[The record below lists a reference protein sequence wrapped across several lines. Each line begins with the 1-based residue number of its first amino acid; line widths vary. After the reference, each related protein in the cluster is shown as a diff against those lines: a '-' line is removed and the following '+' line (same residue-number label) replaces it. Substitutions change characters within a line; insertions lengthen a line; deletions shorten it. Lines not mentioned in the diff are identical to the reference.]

1 MSTVDERVVILEFNN
16 AQFETNVKQS
26 VSTLQK
32 LKDSLNLEGS
42 AKGLDE
48 LNKSARS
55 FSLNHV
61 ADNIQTVADRF
72 SALGIVG
79 DQVLR
84 RLTDKAIDLGKS
96 LITAIPN
103 QIITGGKRRAQNI
116 EQAKFMLEGLLG
128 EAYDWE
134 KIQEDINYAVSGTA
148 YGFDEA
154 ASAAGQL
161 AASSV
166 EFGDDMKAALRGIS
180 GVAAMTND
188 EYGTIAQI
196 FTKIAGQGK
205 VMAQEL
211 NQLAAHG
218 INAAATLADVFG
230 VTEAEIRE
238 MVHDGAV
245 DFQMFSYAMDAAFG
259 EHAKNA
265 NATFQGVLRNVK
277 ASLSRMG
284 EQFATPAYDNLR
296 LILVNL
302 LPVMKD
308 IEAFIKPISAA
319 FKGLAE
325 TISGT
330 VAPALFNLHEK
341 FAQIRGLETDYSSWF
356 GGFADKWKAKLTG
369 HTIAELKDLGLIKDM
384 YDEMDTLNEKAKKD
398 LTDKNDVSHY
408 DSTIAES
415 YMNGELGYLEAL
427 LDSVEEGQK
436 ISAEAFDK
444 SISGSI
450 DKSTK
455 KADIFKKTFDDLGK
469 SATRTGY
476 SIGVSLGNFKL
487 FSPILDNFQHNAEI
501 VKNDLSKSVEDIQK
515 RYEEESKGQ
524 FNLAKWQDKSIKK
537 IKATRDAIF
546 EYGDVSRSTYKELD
560 KAVSNYIKQGV
571 DQKKVDSGKAAAL
584 DVLDGVQRGYGE
596 TIISVAKGE
605 KKQSLLDKV
614 RNKLYNGTAG
624 ALGKMANA
632 AANFLGLN
640 KENVK
645 ALASEEQMQQVV
657 DDLADRTWRGEFGNG
672 QDRINALGKL
682 GAAYSIVQNRVNEL
696 LGCEKRHTVTA
707 EDEAMMMDYV
717 CETLG
722 ITSSEGKRLVTILD
736 GLNVIFEVLTGALEI
751 IKEAGMAIWN
761 YVLYP
766 FLRGAFQIALV
777 AIIEPL
783 KFIGERLLALY
794 DTIEDGAIT
803 KFFEDFAAK
812 VSAFWSAVQ
821 ELEGVK
827 ALSKAWTNFKKTLG
841 ELVDKIIGK
850 ATERFSELQKTFN
863 LPDAS
868 FFLGILDSI
877 SKGLTVLVDILSK
890 GAENVLEF
898 FDPLFDWIVSI
909 PSKIQEFWA
918 SLWGGG
924 EGEEATNGLFS
935 ISTAF
940 ETLKTNIDAFIES
953 VAPLKAAKDWIK
965 GIWDNLFGKNENKK
979 EIPKKIQQELDS
991 QHYTII
997 DAVNAIKERVT
1008 GVVDAIAPLKAVKD
1022 WMTDF
1027 WHTIFGKPGE
1037 GEDPEKYGFGA
1048 AFDKLKQQISDF
1060 IDSVP
1065 ILKTVKDW
1073 FTSIFNENLAK
1084 SISEIGT
1091 AISDFFKALFDK
1103 QEEGEGTPLPFGE
1116 RFIQAAERLKEKI
1129 IKVFGSGPELGKLL
1143 MTGGG
1148 LGAGILGIV
1157 KLISSIK
1164 GNQNGGIAG
1173 AIFGSA
1179 RGGLSKAPAII
1190 GGLLGISAALNMF
1203 GVEFKKTTKDGEKN
1217 VLFIEFVWDKLITF
1231 LGNAVES
1238 IKSFDIGGK
1247 IHELLFGGKDKTSK
1261 KDSDGLVNDIQSTL
1275 KNVADTIKNTIGSL
1289 FGDKNGKVGFGG
1301 AVGIVSAA
1309 VGIYML
1315 LTAFRGLAKFLGGVI
1330 GTFTGAA
1337 SALGDIHVALQA
1349 YTDNLRANTLLS
1361 YAEALT
1367 KLAFGL
1373 ALLSLV
1379 PQENLNNVVK
1389 HVMTLTVVIGGLLAL
1404 FKWIELKQ
1412 QSIMGVSGVVTTI
1425 NSVLFTFINGLR
1437 KAFLAAATM
1446 SGIGLMFMGLALAV
1460 GTLVGAISKL
1470 ANMQNLKAGMDAFGA
1485 IMEALIGV
1493 TAVSALLAK
1502 FGGGG
1507 LIVSIAAIC
1516 FSMIALA
1523 EACNVFSKI
1532 DGKGIVSNLVTIGS
1546 AIAILVI
1553 TLAALNVLYDLPVLQ
1568 GNFAYQAALSI
1579 AGISASLLIFAYACK
1594 VLQTVDQKYVADGL
1608 LAMGLALGALV
1619 LISKNGGISG
1629 KAGLAGVGVML
1640 LGLSVAC
1647 VILGKNA
1654 IPAAIG
1660 LIELAVAFAAFLAIG
1675 NHIGKNF
1682 NLQMITFS
1690 KSLYKIGVGVLAL
1703 AVALPVLGFAVQ
1715 MVGKMFIEHI
1725 PSMTLGTAAF
1735 VGLLFLLGSVSG
1747 IVAPELLILGKSLI
1761 MIGIAIN
1768 LIVGAFTGFSGIR
1781 GLIGELA
1788 GGIGDILGSI
1798 IGIPSNVLGLFTG
1811 FSKVVKN
1818 SGNDYVMAA
1827 DSYKKA
1833 LTTIEGVPSSTAA
1846 ALTEKLE
1853 ALNDFDGSEY
1863 VIGIRD
1869 LVGYIQ
1875 NLNLDEKQKQRV
1887 INRTLRAAETQ
1898 QKEKY
1903 WLLVHDIELKLR
1915 ENGANQE
1922 QIKSVF
1928 DSLQD
1933 MFNKSPGAITA
1944 KIFAVHTLIDNLNL
1958 SKKDETDLKLA
1969 VDSAIQA
1976 KVAFQIHMKN
1986 LTAVIN
1992 ENTELKAEGKE
2003 QLRSKVNE
2011 FISGWTIKTDLTDVE
2026 AWIKTAGVDVKNE
2039 VGFRSS
2045 VINALKEKS
2054 NFEVAMGMIEATV
2067 NDATEIDVKDK
2078 EKVMAKINAAL
2089 SSIYALSE
2097 TAGNEEEIKAQIKD
2111 LKVEIASIYKDV
2123 SWDDDVETELET
2135 YLNNAFDMILSSYE
2149 GYHVALDEIE
2159 IILTGSGASEEQK
2172 KAFRNLLGGLGDKE
2186 HPQDIG
2192 KLWVECRE
2200 LGMTTGSLAAFM
2212 SQLGITLNSAAEKEI
2227 TLSNVKVIMG
2237 KAEIPE
2243 EQQEAVLDVFSGLDE
2258 LSGEELADTEAFV
2271 KARNEAVN
2279 KIAAIVGDKATAVQ
2293 MVNDYFKEKT
2303 DLSNASVGVLE
2314 GLLETVVFG
2323 TDFEASYWTGRV
2335 QQMYGLYGNA
2345 LKTAMDQFVA
2355 DIKDHSSLSEEDK
2368 AIIAE
2373 QAGSVIRAQTEGMDA
2388 AFREQLDFEAR
2399 RRREKNIGAFTID
2412 TSNGSRIAANSVAAE
2427 MMQNQIGDKQGVT
2440 GATFTWDDYGKIVDD
2455 FNEKIRTGKSNW
2467 EDFVSSFEETG
2478 LSDKELAEM
2487 FFPNNPNKMEITR
2500 AGYEFLSTYA
2510 NSWLDGSSQA
2520 YQESLKKYGKYD
2532 FGSYL
2537 EKYLRKDGTY
2547 DLVPLYGNY
2556 TASKNANY
2564 QQGPEAAYETIQ
2576 AEMDAVIEKIK
2587 EYKKKTHQ
2595 EFNEDDPIGLKE
2607 IYSWY
2612 YGTPNQGKE
2621 VYGASLF
2628 GDILEG
2634 MHSQVEELRK
2644 EGYTVG
2650 DAMDK
2655 VLGEVEKYLYATGDG
2670 IVRGSGKTVEQIEDA
2685 YANMLDA
2692 SELKPKVIKEKL
2704 EGLRR
2709 YFDADYNFT
2718 SNGLFYDFLNNAIF
2732 GVGVTDGLNIEDLLN
2747 REDLNADGIMNAYV
2761 EKIVQA
2767 MHDGDVNP
2775 QTLIDLYKAFP
2786 NIRDLIQTYLNKDHP
2801 EAKEGLGDEWN
2812 SSNIDKLIEEQIT
2825 NVQTEFEGAIEKAGS
2840 GNKKDAKEG
2849 YGIIQ
2854 QLLGSGQMTQA
2865 ELNKWI
2871 KEMDLSNL
2879 DFTKFAEVLGAGIE
2893 EGSDQSAIQ
2902 EAVINMLTGGSGNAG
2917 LFTSGAF
2924 AFGNDYTTEIANG
2937 GIAGMEEN
2945 ASAVSDAAEDAFVT
2959 QPENAIRNGWEIS
2972 SPSRKMK
2979 SFAIWMIIGFR
2990 QGIIQSKASA
3000 IEACRKMAEQC
3011 LEAVNNLV
3019 SKYTVVGSDSAI
3031 NYGTGV
3037 VSHPQYVNLA
3047 GATVVRQAIDGVK
3060 TEMDGSNGPEEAGK
3074 NFTRGFARGI
3084 SNEEAV
3090 AEVASAS
3097 QSVAKT
3103 AGDNLT
3109 GPLLE
3114 ESPSKLT
3121 MKYGNYFTMGFAIG
3135 MSQFGDKV
3143 ETASRDVADAAIT
3156 ALGNPLAAVQNVL
3169 DSDLDYDPT
3178 IRPVMDISGIQNGVK
3193 TINGMMPNTKVG
3205 LDFISNSMNRVKT
3218 TNEDVVSAITGLS
3231 KQMEGVKGGD
3241 SYTVNG
3247 VTYDDGS
3254 NISTAV
3260 KSLIHAA
3267 KVERRA

>member
-32 LKDSLNLEGS
+32 LKESLNLEGS

-205 VMAQEL
+205 VMSQEL

-218 INAAATLADVFG
+218 INAAATLAQVFG
-230 VTEAEIRE
+230 TTEADIRD
-238 MVHDGAV
+238 MVKHGEV
-245 DFQMFSYAMDAAFG
+245 DFQMFSYAMDDAFG

-369 HTIAELKDLGLIKDM
+369 HTIAELQDLGLIKDM
-384 YDEMDTLNEKAKKD
+384 YNEMDALNEKAKKD
-398 LTDKNDVSHY
+398 LKDKNDVSHY

-415 YMNGELGYLEAL
+415 YMNGEIGYLEAL

-444 SISGSI
+444 SISDSI

-455 KADIFKKTFDDLGK
+455 KVNIFKKTFDDLGK

-487 FSPILDNFQHNAEI
+487 FSPILDNFRHNAEI

-751 IKEAGMAIWN
+751 IKEAGMAIWD

-766 FLRGAFQIALV
+766 FLRGVFQIALV

-812 VSAFWSAVQ
+812 VSAFWTAVQ

-827 ALSKAWTNFKKTLG
+827 ALTKAWSNFKKTLG

-940 ETLKTNIDAFIES
+940 ETLKTNIDAFVES

-979 EIPKKIQQELDS
+979 GIPKKIQQELDS

-1022 WMTDF
+1022 WMKDF
-1027 WHTIFGKPGE
+1027 WNTIFGTPGE
-1037 GEDPEKYGFGA
+1037 GEDPESYGFGA

-1060 IDSVP
+1060 MDSVP
-1065 ILKTVKDW
+1065 ILKTIKDW
-1073 FTSIFNENLAK
+1073 FSSIFNEGLSN
-1084 SISEIGT
+1084 SITDIGK
-1091 AISDFFKALFDK
+1091 AISDFFKAIFDK
-1103 QEEGEGTPLPFGE
+1103 QEEGEGEPLPFGE

-1129 IKVFGSGPELGKLL
+1129 VQIFGSGPELGKLL

-1148 LGAGILGIV
+1148 LGAGIFGVV
-1157 KLISSIK
+1157 KLISSLK

-1179 RGGLSKAPAII
+1179 RGGVSKVPAII

-1217 VLFIEFVWDKLITF
+1217 VLFIEFVWDKLVTF
-1231 LGNAVES
+1231 LGDAVES
-1238 IKSFDIGGK
+1238 IKSLDIGGK
-1247 IHELLFGGKDKTSK
+1247 IYELIFGSKKEQGGKDAGK
-1261 KDSDGLVNDIQSTL
+1261 GIVGEVQGVLQSVVD
-1275 KNVADTIKNTIGSL
+1275 NVKATIGTL

-1309 VGIYML
+1309 AGIYVL
-1315 LTAFRGLAKFLGGVI
+1315 ITAFRGLAKFLGGVI

-1337 SALGDIHVALQA
+1337 GALADIRVALQA

-1361 YAEALT
+1361 YAESLA

-1389 HVMTLTVVIGGLLAL
+1389 HVMSLTVVIGGLLAL

-1446 SGIGLMFMGLALAV
+1446 SGIGLLFMGLALAV

-1470 ANMQNLKAGMDAFGA
+1470 ANMPNLGAGMAAFAGIA
-1485 IMEALIGV
+1485 IILSGIVIMAASLASLNGVGFITAIAGISIG
-1493 TAVSALLAK
+1493 L
-1502 FGGGG
+1502 
-1507 LIVSIAAIC
+1507 
-1516 FSMIALA
+1516 IALA
-1523 EACNVFSKI
+1523 EACNIFTGVDVLGFVKSI
-1532 DGKGIVSNLVTIGS
+1532 IM
-1546 AIAILVI
+1546 IAV
-1553 TLAALNVLYDLPVLQ
+1553 A
-1568 GNFAYQAALSI
+1568 
-1579 AGISASLLIFAYACK
+1579 ASLLARIAGTFASVGNEGAIMLGIDLAAIAAGLLVFAFACK
-1594 VLQTVDQKYVADGL
+1594 VLQQVDLFYVGAGIVVLGVALYGL
-1608 LAMGLALGALV
+1608 NKIASHGGLTGKSGLG
-1619 LISKNGGISG
+1619 
-1629 KAGLAGVGVML
+1629 GVGVML
-1640 LGLSVAC
+1640 LGLAVAC
-1647 VILGKNA
+1647 VIMGKNA
-1654 IPAAIG
+1654 IPAAVG
-1660 LIELAVAFAAFLAIG
+1660 VLLLAGAFAAFSFIASKLT
-1675 NHIGKNF
+1675 KNV

-1690 KSLYKIGVGVLAL
+1690 KSLLKLGIGVLAL
-1703 AVALPVLGFAVQ
+1703 AVAFPILGLAVQ
-1715 MVGKMFIEHI
+1715 MVGKMFIEHV
-1725 PSMTLGTAAF
+1725 PSMVLGTAAF
-1735 VGLLFLLGSVSG
+1735 VGLLFLLGTVSG

-1761 MIGIAIN
+1761 MIAIALN
-1768 LIVGAFTGFSGIR
+1768 LIIGVFTNFRGIR
-1781 GLIGELA
+1781 GLISELA

-1798 IGIPSNVLGLFTG
+1798 IGIPGNILGLFTG
-1811 FSKVVKN
+1811 FSRAAKET
-1818 SGNDYVMAA
+1818 GNDYVAAA
-1827 DSYKKA
+1827 DQYKKA
-1833 LTTIEGVPSSTAA
+1833 LTTIEGIPTSTAA
-1846 ALTEKLE
+1846 VLAEKLE
-1853 ALNDFDGSEY
+1853 ALSDFDGSNY
-1863 VIGIRD
+1863 ILGIKD
-1869 LVGYIQ
+1869 LVGYIRT
-1875 NLNLDEKQKQRV
+1875 LNIDEEQKHRV
-1887 INRTLRAAETQ
+1887 IRRTLLAAEQQ

-1903 WLLVHDIELKLR
+1903 WLTVYNIELKLR
-1915 ENGANQE
+1915 ENGADQP
-1922 QIKSVF
+1922 QIDAVF
-1928 DSLQD
+1928 NSLQN
-1933 MFNKSPGAITA
+1933 MFDRSPGAITA
-1944 KIFAVHTLIDNLNL
+1944 KILSIHTLIDDLNLNT
-1958 SKKDETDLKLA
+1958 KDATDLKLA

-1976 KVAFQIHMKN
+1976 KVDFQVHMKN
-1986 LTAVIN
+1986 LKAIIN
-1992 ENTELKAEGKE
+1992 ESTNLTAEGKE
-2003 QLRSKVNE
+2003 QLEAKVDE
-2011 FISGWTIKTDLTDVE
+2011 FVSNWTIGANLEDIE
-2026 AWIKTAGVDVKNE
+2026 AWIKTSGIDVKNKI
-2039 VGFRSS
+2039 GFRSE
-2045 VINALKEKS
+2045 VIKALKDQS
-2054 NFEVAMGMIEATV
+2054 NFKIAMGMIEAV
-2067 NDATEIDVKDK
+2067 VDNATEIEIPNKD
-2078 EKVMAKINAAL
+2078 EVMEKINTAL
-2089 SSIYALSE
+2089 SSIYKLSE
-2097 TAGNEEEIKAQIKD
+2097 TAGNEEEIKAEINN
-2111 LKVEIASIYKDV
+2111 LKANIASLYPEI

-2135 YLNNAFDMILSSYE
+2135 YLNNAFDQILGSYE
-2149 GYHVALDEIE
+2149 GYHVALDNID
-2159 IILTGSGASEEQK
+2159 ILLSGSGATAEQK
-2172 KAFRNLLGGLGDKE
+2172 KAFRKLLGGLGDKE

-2192 KLWVECRE
+2192 KLWLECKE
-2200 LGMTTGSLAAFM
+2200 LGMKTEDLVGFM
-2212 SQLGITLNSAAEKEI
+2212 SQLGITLNAAAEKEI
-2227 TLSNVKVIMG
+2227 TLSNVKVTME

-2243 EQQEAVLDVFSGLDE
+2243 EQQEAILGQLKELNELPDEVLND
-2258 LSGEELADTEAFV
+2258 AAAFT
-2271 KARNEAVN
+2271 KARQEAIN

-2293 MVNDYFKEKT
+2293 MVNEWYQEKK
-2303 DLSNASVGVLE
+2303 DLSDASVGVLE

-2335 QQMYGLYGNA
+2335 QEMYGLYGNA
-2345 LKTAMDQFVA
+2345 LTTAMDQFVK

-2368 AIIAE
+2368 NIIAK
-2373 QAGSVIRAQTEGMDA
+2373 QAGAVIDAQSEGMDA
-2388 AFREQLDFEAR
+2388 AYRRYLDLQQKQ
-2399 RRREKNIGAFTID
+2399 RREKNIGAFAID
-2412 TSNGSRIAANSVAAE
+2412 FSNSSRIAGNTAASELLKETLKDFKGTEFLMDEYFEFVDRFNSGE
-2427 MMQNQIGDKQGVT
+2427 
-2440 GATFTWDDYGKIVDD
+2440 Y
-2455 FNEKIRTGKSNW
+2455 SW
-2467 EDFVSSFEETG
+2467 EQFASSFEGTG
-2478 LSDKELAEM
+2478 LTDEQIAAI
-2487 FFPNNPNKMEITR
+2487 FFPNDINTMEATME
-2500 AGYEFLSTYA
+2500 GYYFIKRYMDPY
-2510 NSWLDGSSQA
+2510 LDGSEKGLKA
-2520 YQESLKKYGKYD
+2520 YQEEVAKFGHFDFGSVLKKYTDEEDGKLDFTELFGYD
-2532 FGSYL
+2532 PGVYSM
-2537 EKYLRKDGTY
+2537 KDAQARLSGEMEI
-2547 DLVPLYGNY
+2547 L
-2556 TASKNANY
+2556 KK
-2564 QQGPEAAYETIQ
+2564 EA
-2576 AEMDAVIEKIK
+2576 
-2587 EYKKKTHQ
+2587 
-2595 EFNEDDPIGLKE
+2595 
-2607 IYSWY
+2607 
-2612 YGTPNQGKE
+2612 GKE
-2621 VYGASLF
+2621 FESFEEVYDWFYNENNGKELPDAWFLSKIMESIKSDIAELTKDTSDEEADQLINDYF
-2628 GDILEG
+2628 GRLNRTI
-2634 MHSQVEELRK
+2634 HAV
-2644 EGYTVG
+2644 
-2650 DAMDK
+2650 
-2655 VLGEVEKYLYATGDG
+2655 GDG
-2670 IVRGSGKTVEQIEDA
+2670 IVKSSNKTTLEIEKA
-2685 YANMLDA
+2685 YNDMLDA
-2692 SELKPKVIKEKL
+2692 STLKPREIKEKL
-2704 EGLRR
+2704 NGLRQ
-2709 YFDADYNFT
+2709 YFDPDLGFG
-2718 SNGLFYDFLNNAIF
+2718 SNGLFYDFLHNAIF
-2732 GVGVTDGLNIEDLLN
+2732 GVGVTEGLDIEALLN
-2747 REDLNADGIMNAYV
+2747 DENLDAEGIMNEYV
-2761 EKIVQA
+2761 GRIVQS
-2767 MHDGDVNP
+2767 MIEGQIDP
-2775 QTLIDLYKAFP
+2775 QQLIRLYKEFP
-2786 NIRDLIQTYLNKDHP
+2786 SVRKLFQDYLKENK
-2801 EAKEGLGDEWN
+2801 EESEQLGDEWN
-2812 SSNIDKLIEEQIT
+2812 SDNINKLIEEQIT
-2825 NVQTEFEGAIEKAGS
+2825 NVQTEFEGAIQKAGS
-2840 GNKKDAKEG
+2840 GNEKEAKEG
-2849 YGIIQ
+2849 FGIIQ
-2854 QLLGSGQMTQA
+2854 ELLGSGRMTQA
-2865 ELNKWI
+2865 ELNSWL

-2879 DFTKFAEVLGAGIE
+2879 DFSQFAEELGLNIE
-2893 EGSDQSAIQ
+2893 GMDASAIQ
-2902 EAVINMLTGGSGNAG
+2902 NAVKNVLLGGTGASDSWMNGTFFDGMYANAGYAKDGLIQGMEDNADSVYDAASTYLGQGTVDGTAHGLQAESPSKKMKQLGIWAVIG
-2917 LFTSGAF
+2917 L
-2924 AFGNDYTTEIANG
+2924 
-2937 GIAGMEEN
+2937 
-2945 ASAVSDAAEDAFVT
+2945 
-2959 QPENAIRNGWEIS
+2959 
-2972 SPSRKMK
+2972 
-2979 SFAIWMIIGFR
+2979 R
-2990 QGIIQSKASA
+2990 QGVIQNKKSA
-3000 IEACRKMAEQC
+3000 IEAFGKMAEQC
-3011 LEAVNNLV
+3011 VETVKGLV
-3019 SKYTVVGSDSAI
+3019 SQYTTIGSDSAI

-3037 VSHPQYVNLA
+3037 VSHPQYINLA
-3047 GATVVRQAIDGVK
+3047 GATIVRQAVTGAKTEIDGA
-3060 TEMDGSNGPEEAGK
+3060 NGAEAAGK
-3074 NFTRGFARGI
+3074 YFVDGFVKGL
-3084 SNEEAV
+3084 SNPEKL
-3090 AEVASAS
+3090 AEVGAA
-3097 QSVAKT
+3097 AT
-3103 AGDNLT
+3103 AIGATANENLAGVT
-3109 GPLLE
+3109 KE
-3114 ESPSKLT
+3114 QSPSKVT
-3121 MKYGNYFTMGFAIG
+3121 IGYGRYFSMGFAIG
-3135 MSQFGDKV
+3135 IRQFGGQI
-3143 ETASRDVADAAIT
+3143 ESASREVANNAIT

-3178 IRPVMDISGIQNGVK
+3178 IRPVMDITGIQNGVK

-3260 KSLIHAA
+3260 KSLIQAA
-3267 KVERRA
+3267 RVERRR